1 MFAAVL
7 TPDGPEDEMLL
18 GLVGA
23 ARYSSNR
30 GSGDNV
36 RSNVYLSSYRGGR
49 AGNVRQISNSNRDPG
64 GVERVGL
71 RSAVLSTIPIFL
83 VQLLPRRSFE
93 SKVLCI
99 FRIRSVLSDW
109 LHVRKSALIS
119 ELGVKRFFH
128 IGKVLD

>member
-1 MFAAVL
+1 MFAQTSTYLRTVA
-7 TPDGPEDEMLL
+7 
-18 GLVGA
+18 A
-23 ARYSSNR
+23 ARGMSDR
-30 GSGDNV
+30 LV
-36 RSNVYLSSYRGGR
+36 TATETRE
-49 AGNVRQISNSNRDPG
+49 